1 MKECCRRWRNFAAG
15 NSYKGTSEEALLG
28 LGHEIE
34 LSTNYSIP
42 SLTLTLEQIRKD
54 FGRNVFQK
62 AVENETIHGSVRA
75 YI

>member
-1 MKECCRRWRNFAAG
+1 MKECYRRWRNFAAG
-15 NSYKGTSEEALLG
+15 NSTKVQVKKPYYI
-28 LGHEIE
+28 GHEIE

-54 FGRNVFQK
+54 FGRDVFHK

>member
-1 MKECCRRWRNFAAG
+1 MKECCRRSRNFAAG

-42 SLTLTLEQIRKD
+42 SMTLTLEQIRKD
-54 FGRNVFQK
+54 FGRDVFHK
-62 AVENETIHGSVRA
+62 AVENETVHVSVRA